1 MNGPRFSRPGDE
13 PGLRE
18 LWKRVFGDSDAFL
31 DLFFREIYVP
41 GMAALVEEG
50 GRIVSAAYCV
60 PFGEARYIY
69 AVATAPEHR
78 GRGYGKAVTLLAAD
92 GRDAYLCPASK
103 ELRRWYMDEM
113 GALPASIRP
122 ALVPTGVLR
131 PIPAEEYAAR
141 REALLER
148 VPHAE
153 YSPGI
158 LSLFALNGGFFE
170 DEAGRIG
177 AADDEGTVHELLPCP
192 PGGQVYLLG
201 LNGAPPIYWGLTL
214 A

>member
-1 MNGPRFSRPGDE
+1 MDRPTKGGRENGPRFSRPGDE

-78 GRGYGKAVTLLAAD
+78 GRGYFSRLMAYMLYDLRERGFTRAVVGVEPQETRNRAMYHHWGFTEPAGETTEAYPD
-92 GRDAYLCPASK
+92 GTQIQVLFFA
-103 ELRRWYMDEM
+103 
-113 GALPASIRP
+113 RP
-122 ALVPTGVLR
+122 L
-131 PIPAEEYAAR
+131 
-141 REALLER
+141 
-148 VPHAE
+148 
-153 YSPGI
+153 
-158 LSLFALNGGFFE
+158 
-170 DEAGRIG
+170 
-177 AADDEGTVHELLPCP
+177 
-192 PGGQVYLLG
+192 
-201 LNGAPPIYWGLTL
+201 
-214 A
+214 

>member
-1 MNGPRFSRPGDE
+1 
-13 PGLRE
+13 
-18 LWKRVFGDSDAFL
+18 
-31 DLFFREIYVP
+31 
-41 GMAALVEEG
+41 MAALVEEG

-60 PFGEARYIY
+60 PFGKARYIY

-131 PIPAEEYAAR
+131 SIPAEEYAAR

-214 A
+214 AQSGMA